1 MKKTKSLKND
11 FKKCMVCV
19 VCCETF
25 VKIFLFFLF
34 LGEFAEGRGGKQLH
48 LLTLFK
54 MKLFYP
60 LFSLSARPQVNEEV
74 FFCDWKKK

>member
-1 MKKTKSLKND
+1 
-11 FKKCMVCV
+11 

-25 VKIFLFFLF
+25 VKIFLYFLF
-34 LGEFAEGRGGKQLH
+34 LGEVAEGRLH

-74 FFCDWKKK
+74 FFLNWKKK